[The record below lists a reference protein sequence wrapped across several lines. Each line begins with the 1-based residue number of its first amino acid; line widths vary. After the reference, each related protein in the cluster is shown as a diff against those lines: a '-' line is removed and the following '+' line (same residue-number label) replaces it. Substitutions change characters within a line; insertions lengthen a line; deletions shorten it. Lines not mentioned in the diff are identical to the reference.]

1 MQKITT
7 FLTFDGRA
15 DEAVKLY
22 TSLFKNSKIKSIER
36 WGAGGPV
43 PEGSVISA
51 AFELDGQEFMAMD
64 VPGGFPKG
72 EGVSLMVQCKDQ
84 AEVDHLWNTLSANGG
99 EEQPCGWLKDKYGF
113 SWQIIPKALNDLMAK
128 PDGPKKQAMVS
139 AMLQM
144 KKLIVKD
151 LEDAYANG

>member
-22 TSLFKNSKIKSIER
+22 TSLFKNSKVKSIER

-43 PEGSVISA
+43 PEGSVLTA
-51 AFELDGQEFMAMD
+51 TFELDGQEFMAMD

-84 AEVDHLWNTLSANGG
+84 AEVDHLWNGLTANGG

-113 SWQIIPKALNDLMAK
+113 SWQIIPLALNEFMSK
-128 PDGPKKQAMVS
+128 PDSPKKQAMVN

-144 KKLIVKD
+144 KKIIVKD
-151 LEDAYANG
+151 LEDAYAKG

>member
-1 MQKITT
+1 VQKITT

-22 TSLFKNSKIKSIER
+22 TSLFKNSKVNNLER

-43 PEGSVISA
+43 PEGSVLSA
-51 AFELDGQEFMAMD
+51 AFELDGQSFIAMD

-72 EGVSLMVQCKDQ
+72 EGVSLFVECEDQ
-84 AEVDHLWNTLSANGG
+84 AEVDHLWNGLTANGG
-99 EEQPCGWLKDKYGF
+99 EEQPCGWLRDKYGF
-113 SWQIIPKALNDLMAK
+113 SWQIIPKAFNDLMQK
-128 PDGPKKQAMVS
+128 PDGPKKQAMVN

-151 LEDAYANG
+151 LEEAYANG

>member
-22 TSLFKNSKIKSIER
+22 TSLFKNSKVKSIER

-43 PEGSVISA
+43 PEGSVLTA

-72 EGVSLMVQCKDQ
+72 EGVSLFVECTDQ
-84 AEVDHLWNTLSANGG
+84 AEVDHFWNGLTSNGG

-113 SWQIIPKALNDLMAK
+113 SWQIVPKALTDMMAK
-128 PDGPKKQAMVS
+128 PDGLKKQAMVN

-151 LEDAYANG
+151 LEDAYAKG

>member
-22 TSLFKNSKIKSIER
+22 TSLFKNSKVKNIDR

-43 PEGSVISA
+43 PEGSVLTAS
-51 AFELDGQEFMAMD
+51 FELDGQEFMAMD

-72 EGVSLMVQCKDQ
+72 DGVSFFVNCKDQ
-84 AEVDHLWNTLSANGG
+84 TEVDHLWNGLTADGG
-99 EEQPCGWLKDKYGF
+99 EPGNCGWLKDKYGF
-113 SWQIIPKALNDLMAK
+113 SWQIIPNALTEFMSK
-128 PDGPKKQAMVS
+128 PDSPKKQAMVN
-139 AMLQM
+139 AMLKM
-144 KKLIVKD
+144 KKIIVKN
-151 LEDAYANG
+151 LEDAYAA

>member
-15 DEAVKLY
+15 DEGVKLY
-22 TSLFKNSKIKSIER
+22 TSLFKNSKVHRIDH
-36 WGAGGPV
+36 WGPGGPV
-43 PEGSVISA
+43 PEGSVMTAS
-51 AFELDGQEFMAMD
+51 FEIDGQQFLAMD

-72 EGVSLMVQCKDQ
+72 EGVSLFVECKDQ
-84 AEVDHLWNTLSANGG
+84 AEVDHLWNGLTANGG

-113 SWQIIPKALNDLMAK
+113 SWQIIPKAFNDLMAK
-128 PDGPKKQAMVS
+128 PDGPKKQTMVN

>member
-15 DEAVKLY
+15 DEAVQLY
-22 TSLFKNSKIKSIER
+22 TSLFKNSKVSRIER

-43 PEGSVISA
+43 PEGSVLTA
-51 AFELDGQEFMAMD
+51 AFELNGQEFMAMD

-72 EGVSLMVQCKDQ
+72 EGVSLFVECKDQ
-84 AEVDHLWNTLSANGG
+84 AEVDHLWNNLSANGG

-113 SWQIIPKALNDLMAK
+113 SWQIIPKAFNDLMAK
-128 PDGPKKQAMVS
+128 PDGPKKQAMVN